1 MSIARI
7 RFVLQSIIP
16 TVAKSA
22 ALAIALAAVGCKGAA
37 PALSGAA
44 IPQVLVAKVVQ
55 KDVPTYT
62 ESVGTTEGFVN
73 AKILPKVSGYL
84 LKQDY
89 KDGSHVHA
97 RQLLFEIDDRPYKAA
112 LDQALGNL
120 SQVEAQLK
128 QNQQD
133 LARFTALYKAQVI
146 AKQQFQTQTQTTRA
160 TAAQVQS
167 AQAAVESA
175 KLNENWTKVYS
186 PIDGIA
192 AIAKAQVG
200 DLVSN
205 TTLLTTVSQ
214 LDPIKV
220 SFPISEKEYLVFAG
234 RINARENGTPNN
246 TDAPFMLML
255 DNGATYAHRGQ
266 FYAAGRQIDVQ
277 TGTIQIQ
284 AIFPNTEDLL
294 RPGMYA
300 KVRAETGV
308 IKDAVLVP
316 QSAVFEIQGQY
327 EIATVGDDNKVT
339 LRSIKPGK
347 KVGNLWLIDSGATA
361 GQTVVIEGV
370 QKMKDGMEVKP
381 AFAPEPS
388 PAIAPEAISTPAII
402 TSPAR
407 QQ

>member
-7 RFVLQSIIP
+7 RFVPRDSFSPVVIF
-16 TVAKSA
+16 A
-22 ALAIALAAVGCKGAA
+22 AVIALAAAGCKGAA
-37 PALSGAA
+37 PASSSAP

-73 AKILPKVSGYL
+73 ARILPKVSGYL

-97 RQLLFEIDDRPYKAA
+97 NQLLFEIDDRPYKAA

-120 SQVEAQLK
+120 AQVQAQLK

-146 AKQQFQTQTQTTRA
+146 SKQQFQTQTQLTRA

-167 AQAAVESA
+167 AQAAVETA

-246 TDAPFMLML
+246 TDAPFILML
-255 DNGATYAHRGQ
+255 DNGTTYAHRGQ
-266 FYAAGRQIDVQ
+266 FYAAGRQVDAQ

-284 AIFPNTEDLL
+284 ATFPNTEDLL

-339 LRSIKPGK
+339 LRTVTPGK
-347 KVGNLWLIDSGATA
+347 KVGDLWLIDSGATA
-361 GQTVVIEGV
+361 GETVVIEGV
-370 QKMKDGMEVKP
+370 QKMKDGMEINP
-381 AFAPEPS
+381 QIAPVPS
-388 PAIAPEAISTPAII
+388 PDLTPEAISTPSINLA
-402 TSPAR
+402 PAR

>member
-7 RFVLQSIIP
+7 RFVPRDSFPPVVIF
-16 TVAKSA
+16 A
-22 ALAIALAAVGCKGAA
+22 AVIALAAAGCKGAA
-37 PALSGAA
+37 PASSSAA

-73 AKILPKVSGYL
+73 ARILPKVSGYL

-89 KDGSHVHA
+89 KDGAHVHA
-97 RQLLFEIDDRPYKAA
+97 NQLLFEIDDRPYKAA

-120 SQVEAQLK
+120 AQVQAQLK

-146 AKQQFQTQTQTTRA
+146 SKQQFQTQTQLTRA

-167 AQAAVESA
+167 AQGAVETA
-175 KLNENWTKVYS
+175 RLNENWTKVYS

-205 TTLLTTVSQ
+205 ITLLTTVSQ

-234 RINARENGTPNN
+234 RINARENGTPKN
-246 TDAPFMLML
+246 TDAPFTLML
-255 DNGATYAHRGQ
+255 DNGTTYAHRGQ
-266 FYAAGRQIDVQ
+266 FYAAGRQVDAQ
-277 TGTIQIQ
+277 TGTIEIQ
-284 AIFPNTEDLL
+284 ATFPNTEDLL

-300 KVRAETGV
+300 
-308 IKDAVLVP
+308 L
-316 QSAVFEIQGQY
+316 S
-327 EIATVGDDNKVT
+327 
-339 LRSIKPGK
+339 
-347 KVGNLWLIDSGATA
+347 LIH
-361 GQTVVIEGV
+361 I
-370 QKMKDGMEVKP
+370 
-381 AFAPEPS
+381 
-388 PAIAPEAISTPAII
+388 
-402 TSPAR
+402 
-407 QQ
+407 

>member
-7 RFVLQSIIP
+7 RFVPRDLFSPVVIF
-16 TVAKSA
+16 A
-22 ALAIALAAVGCKGAA
+22 AVIALATAGCKGAA
-37 PALSGAA
+37 PVSSGAA

-73 AKILPKVSGYL
+73 ARILPKVSGYL

-89 KDGSHVHA
+89 KDGSHVRA
-97 RQLLFEIDDRPYKAA
+97 NQLLFEIDDRPYKAA

-120 SQVEAQLK
+120 AQVQAQLK

-146 AKQQFQTQTQTTRA
+146 SKQQFQTQTQLTRA

-167 AQAAVESA
+167 AQAAVETA

-234 RINARENGTPNN
+234 RINARENGTPKNP
-246 TDAPFMLML
+246 DAPFTLML
-255 DNGATYAHRGQ
+255 DNGTTYAHRGQ
-266 FYAAGRQIDVQ
+266 FYAAGRQVDAQ
-277 TGTIQIQ
+277 TGTIEIQ
-284 AIFPNTEDLL
+284 ATFPNTEDIL

-316 QSAVFEIQGQY
+316 QSAVFEVQGQY
-327 EIATVGDDNKVT
+327 EIATVADDNKVT
-339 LRSIKPGK
+339 LRTVTPGK
-347 KVGNLWLIDSGATA
+347 KVGDLWLIDSGATA
-361 GQTVVIEGV
+361 GETVVIEGV
-370 QKMKDGMEVKP
+370 QKMKDGMEVTP
-381 AFAPEPS
+381 QVAPVPS
-388 PAIAPEAISTPAII
+388 PDLTPEAISTPSI
-402 TSPAR
+402 SPAR

>member
-7 RFVLQSIIP
+7 RFVPRDLFSPVVIF
-16 TVAKSA
+16 A
-22 ALAIALAAVGCKGAA
+22 AVIALATAGCKGAA
-37 PALSGAA
+37 PASSSAA

-73 AKILPKVSGYL
+73 ARILPKVSGYL

-97 RQLLFEIDDRPYKAA
+97 NQLLFEIDDRPYKAA

-120 SQVEAQLK
+120 AQVQAQLK

-146 AKQQFQTQTQTTRA
+146 SKQQFQTQTQLTRA

-167 AQAAVESA
+167 AQAAVETA

-234 RINARENGTPNN
+234 RINARENGTPKNP
-246 TDAPFMLML
+246 DAPFTLML
-255 DNGATYAHRGQ
+255 DNGTTYAHRGQ
-266 FYAAGRQIDVQ
+266 FYAAGRQVDAQ
-277 TGTIQIQ
+277 TGTIEIQ
-284 AIFPNTEDLL
+284 ATFPNTEDIL

-316 QSAVFEIQGQY
+316 QSAVFEVQGQY
-327 EIATVGDDNKVT
+327 EIATVADDNKVT
-339 LRSIKPGK
+339 LRTVTPGK
-347 KVGNLWLIDSGATA
+347 KVGDLWLIDSGATA
-361 GQTVVIEGV
+361 GETVVIEGV
-370 QKMKDGMEVKP
+370 QKMKDGMEVTP
-381 AFAPEPS
+381 QVAPVPS
-388 PAIAPEAISTPAII
+388 PDLTPEAISTPSI
-402 TSPAR
+402 SPAR

>member
-7 RFVLQSIIP
+7 RFVIRTIFSP
-16 TVAKSA
+16 VA
-22 ALAIALAAVGCKGAA
+22 IVAAVAVLATAGCKGAA
-37 PALSGAA
+37 PASSSAP
-44 IPQVLVAKVVQ
+44 IPQVLVAKAVQ

-97 RQLLFEIDDRPYKAA
+97 NQLLFEIDDRPYRAA

-120 SQVEAQLK
+120 AQVQAQLK

-133 LARFTALYKAQVI
+133 LARFTILYKSQVI
-146 AKQQFQTQTQTTRA
+146 SKQQFQTQTQTTRA

-167 AQAAVESA
+167 AQAAVETA

-192 AIAKAQVG
+192 AIANAQVG

-214 LDPIKV
+214 LNPIKV

-234 RINARENGTPNN
+234 RINARENETPKNN
-246 TDAPFMLML
+246 DVPFELIL
-255 DNGATYAHRGQ
+255 DNGTTYPHRGQ
-266 FYAAGRQIDVQ
+266 FYAAGRRVDAQ

-284 AIFPNTEDLL
+284 ATFPNTEDIL

-300 KVRAETGV
+300 KIRAETGTV
-308 IKDAVLVP
+308 NDAVLVP

-339 LRSIKPGK
+339 LRSVTPGK
-347 KVGNLWLIDSGATA
+347 KYGDLWLISAGATP
-361 GQTVVIEGV
+361 GETVVIEGV

-381 AFAPEPS
+381 AFAAEPS
-388 PAIAPEAISTPAII
+388 PTAVPDAMAAPSVNP
-402 TSPAR
+402 SPAAK
-407 QQ
+407 Q